1 METNK
6 VLSII
11 LGSGYIGILGYLS
24 MLALIVFAIVSI
36 SRMALQPIN
45 ERNPAP
51 FLGFA
56 HIQFL
61 FFLLTNGIHN
71 LLILLSTPRSCWGG
85 PILPALLLDLSF
97 ILQAFYYEFAF
108 LLFSVFT
115 VCSMSRKWPKPSALT
130 ITATFIAV
138 LDFALL
144 FVIFILVALSADK
157 RI

>member
-24 MLALIVFAIVSI
+24 MLTLIVFAIVSI
-36 SRMALQPIN
+36 IRMAYQPV
-45 ERNPAP
+45 EKRNPAA

-56 HIQFL
+56 HVQFL
-61 FFLLTNGIHN
+61 FFLLTNGIYA
-71 LLILLSTPRSCWGG
+71 LATPPECSYGGSPFYFVLFCYSQILAPLC
-85 PILPALLLDLSF
+85 F
-97 ILQAFYYEFAF
+97 EFTF

-115 VCSMSRKWPKPSALT
+115 LCSMSRKWPKPSALT

-138 LDFALL
+138 LDLALFL
-144 FVIFILVALSADK
+144 IIFILLTLPIQKSM
-157 RI
+157 

>member
-24 MLALIVFAIVSI
+24 MLALIVFVIFSI
-36 SRMALQPIN
+36 IRMAVQPIN
-45 ERNPAP
+45 KRDPSP

-61 FFLLTNGIHN
+61 FFILTNGIDA
-71 LLILLSTPRSCWGG
+71 LIMAGCACEHGVG
-85 PILPALLLDLSF
+85 ALLFYIGYVLEP
-97 ILQAFYYEFAF
+97 FYYEFAI
-108 LLFSVFT
+108 LLFSIFT
-115 VCSMSRKWPKPSALT
+115 LCSMSRKWPKPSALT
-130 ITATFIAV
+130 ITATFITV